1 MSVAYRA
8 KSYIKGAIYDAG
20 GHWIVG
26 VGVETA
32 TGYVSTIHSAVIP
45 VYKGQYFS
53 CNEITSTANGG
64 EYVSFIKNYV

>member
-1 MSVAYRA
+1 MAVSYGA

-32 TGYVSTIHSAVIP
+32 TGYVSTIHCTVIP

-53 CNEITSTANGG
+53 CNEITSTANGD